1 MVLNTIQKVKVRTR
15 PVIDYNKV
23 MIKSQKGGVL
33 PPRTRLERIQQQ
45 MASNVRQN
53 LPEIHDVYNKLI
65 QTERDLIR
73 YRGTEKQNDR
83 WENVDA
89 YDKKL
94 RNVRSAINKIQLASK
109 KIKFPDALTEARRL
123 IDAGGTDPYIFALRD
138 QGGEEL
144 EPFFEKVD
152 EIIENYNDKE
162 QQLAERYPNIQGARV
177 IEEFETGDINLNE
190 PAEVIQADIQLGQGN
205 PSVKERVIQRPDIIK
220 LPVVRG
226 GALRPDQF
234 GIEGLRTYFL
244 PQVRE
249 LASQTEDLKQEF
261 LSTREPGVREM
272 ILRQVQIINRTLED
286 LQTAMNEFI
295 ENRPELGSESLLPTT
310 SFMDN
315 PENVIDDIQ
324 DVIDEI
330 ADNYNEMTQ
339 INQQQGFGLIQQG
352 QGIFDFAGMVIDK
365 LTPRKVKEKMFDA
378 LIGNTIKRITNPKTS
393 YR

>member
-1 MVLNTIQKVKVRTR
+1 MVLNKIQKVKVRSR

-23 MIKSQKGGVL
+23 MIKSQKGAGQTTSRERDIRDMPL
-33 PPRTRLERIQQQ
+33 TNLTEDQLRRYITRLIRESNTALSISNQLRGRRREQELSYYQSIIEELDRANAEWNRRNPQQQ
-45 MASNVRQN
+45 RPDIPIFSSEEVINPRIVIN
-53 LPEIHDVYNKLI
+53 PDN
-65 QTERDLIR
+65 DLQVAFD
-73 YRGTEKQNDR
+73 EDM
-83 WENVDA
+83 
-89 YDKKL
+89 
-94 RNVRSAINKIQLASK
+94 
-109 KIKFPDALTEARRL
+109 PRRL
-123 IDAGGTDPYIFALRD
+123 IQR
-138 QGGEEL
+138 
-144 EPFFEKVD
+144 
-152 EIIENYNDKE
+152 
-162 QQLAERYPNIQGARV
+162 
-177 IEEFETGDINLNE
+177 
-190 PAEVIQADIQLGQGN
+190 GQGN
-205 PSVKERVIQRPDIIK
+205 GSVKERVIQRPDIIK

-261 LSTREPGVREM
+261 LSTRDNSVREM
-272 ILRQVQIINRTLED
+272 ILRQVQIINRTLQD
-286 LQTAMNEFI
+286 LQRAMNEFI